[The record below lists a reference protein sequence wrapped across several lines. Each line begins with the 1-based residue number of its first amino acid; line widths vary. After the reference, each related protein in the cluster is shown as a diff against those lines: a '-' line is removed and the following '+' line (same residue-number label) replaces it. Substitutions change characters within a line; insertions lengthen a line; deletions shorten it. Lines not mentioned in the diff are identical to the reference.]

1 VASLVTTEAGVT
13 RPRFFKDDAT
23 HADRAVQ
30 IWQIL
35 IGCAAR
41 RETITY
47 QGLVRRM
54 GHGQPKVLAKQLGH
68 VLEYCERHGL
78 PPLTVLVVNKNTGLP
93 GEGFPGSE
101 AQRGRVR
108 ERVFQFDWYGVYPP
122 TADAFRHA
130 YTES

>member
-1 VASLVTTEAGVT
+1 MT
-13 RPRFFKDDAT
+13 RPRFFNENPTQAT
-23 HADRAVQ
+23 RALQ

-41 RETITY
+41 RETVIY
-47 QGLVRRM
+47 EELARKM

-68 VLEYCERHGL
+68 VLYYCEQHGL

-101 AQRGRVR
+101 PQRGRVR

-122 TADAFRHA
+122 TAEDFQKA
-130 YTES
+130 YDGR